1 MLIFCCSMPRSGGTL
16 LYQLTKE
23 IAEYSGLATG
33 KGFPKER
40 YRDGVVKTE
49 FCEPWMIERV
59 KNDNAIAFGT
69 YRDFRDV
76 ILSLRNF
83 YNRRE
88 KIKGVKKVWTIEDV
102 LRHRDVIL
110 DSYYGWKDYCSIW
123 FQYEQD
129 NLDEEIVD
137 NISASL
143 NIQLPDLR
151 KALIINKYSKENNL
165 KRIQTQKVSMEAGN
179 GSMLTKWH
187 IGQPTNWREEL
198 TQKEIE
204 MIESV
209 GGDWLREHGY

>member
-1 MLIFCCSMPRSGGTL
+1 MPRLGGTL

-40 YRDGVVKTE
+40 YKDGVVKTE

-59 KNDNAIAFGT
+59 KNDKAIAFGT

-88 KIKGVKKVWTIEDV
+88 LIKNTGKVWTIQDV
-102 LRHRDVIL
+102 LGHRDKIL
-110 DSYYGWKDYCSIW
+110 SSYYGWQHNATWIR
-123 FQYEQD
+123 YEHG
-129 NLDEEIVD
+129 NLADRIVNNVSFVLGVRLSNRQKREFID
-137 NISASL
+137 
-143 NIQLPDLR
+143 
-151 KALIINKYSKENNL
+151 KYSKENNL
-165 KRIQTQKVSMEAGN
+165 KRIQTQKVNMEAGN

-187 IGQPTNWREEL
+187 IGKPTNWREEL

-204 MIESV
+204 IIELV
-209 GGDWLREHGY
+209 GGDWLREHHYE